1 MLTLYKI
8 RPFIPN
14 LKRMFIGMTLLAR
27 SLTFFTFTLMVITTL
42 AFTTDVSAADNNAKL
57 FKKVNYEV
65 PKRTEGDGT
74 YDRLVIRGGYVI
86 DGTGAPPYGPT
97 DIVVEQNRIT
107 EIKVVGF
114 PGLPIESSNRP
125 EKGTREID
133 AHGKYI
139 LPGFI
144 DSHAHIHN
152 VKNGQKVSPEYIF
165 KLWLGHGITTI
176 REVYD
181 GEGEDRTL
189 ALKKL
194 SQNNAITAP
203 RISVFPYFGSVKDPI
218 TTPKKARKRVQS
230 LKNKGADGIKFM
242 GAKEDIMSAALNE
255 AEKLGLDTTM
265 HHAQLDVVHANVLD
279 TSALGLDC
287 MEHWYGLPEALFEDK
302 VIQNYPTDYIYN
314 NEQDRFGQ
322 AGRLWKQAAKP
333 GSERWNYV
341 MDTLLERNFCLS
353 PTFAIYLASR
363 DLMRAY
369 SAEWH
374 YHYTMPNLWNFY
386 RANRAEHGAYF
397 FNWTTE
403 DEVEWK
409 NNFKLWMQF
418 VNEYKNKGG
427 RVVAGSDTGY
437 IYSLY
442 GFGYIQE
449 LELLQEA
456 GFHPL
461 EVIRAATKE
470 GSKVLKM
477 ADDIGTL
484 HVGKKADIIIVD
496 ENPIHN
502 LKSLYGTGVPK
513 LNDKT
518 NTVERVGGVRWT
530 IKDGIVYDAKKL
542 LVDVREMVL
551 EQKKQ
556 QGINPDIPMTVE
568 TPKAL

>member
-1 MLTLYKI
+1 MTFPSKALASCVLTVTIATLV
-8 RPFIPN
+8 
-14 LKRMFIGMTLLAR
+14 IGL
-27 SLTFFTFTLMVITTL
+27 SG
-42 AFTTDVSAADNNAKL
+42 AAAVAANHDKL
-57 FKKVNYEV
+57 FKQVNNEV
-65 PKRTEGDGT
+65 PKRSEGEGT
-74 YDRLVIRGGYVI
+74 YERLVIRGGYVI
-86 DGTGAPPYGPT
+86 DGTGAPPYGPA
-97 DIVVEQNRIT
+97 DIVVEHNRIT
-107 EIKVVGF
+107 QIKVVGF
-114 PGLPIESSNRP
+114 PGLPKEDKNRP
-125 EKGTREID
+125 GNGTREID
-133 AHGKYI
+133 AHGIYI

-152 VKNGQKVSPEYIF
+152 VDHGQKVPPEYIF
-165 KLWLGHGITTI
+165 SLWLGHGVTTV

-181 GEGEDRTL
+181 SQGEDRTL

-194 SQNNAITAP
+194 SLANAITSP
-203 RISVFPYFGSVKDPI
+203 RISVFPYFGAIKDPI
-218 TTPKKARKRVQS
+218 STPELARKRVKS
-230 LKNKGADGIKFM
+230 LKKKGADGIKFM
-242 GAKEDIMSAALNE
+242 GAKEDIMAAALNE
-255 AEKLGLDTTM
+255 AEKLDLDTTM

-279 TSALGLDC
+279 TSAMGLDC

-302 VIQNYPTDYIYN
+302 VIQHYPTDYIYN
-314 NEQDRFGQ
+314 NEQDRFRQ
-322 AGRLWKQAAKP
+322 AGRLWKQAAQP

-341 MDTLLERNFCLS
+341 MDTLLERDFCLS
-353 PTFAIYLASR
+353 PTFTIYLASR

-374 YHYTMPNLWNFY
+374 YQYTMPNLWQFY
-386 RANRAEHGAYF
+386 RANRAQHGAYF

-409 NNFKLWMQF
+409 HNFKLWMQF

-427 RVVAGSDTGY
+427 TVVAGSDTGY

-470 GSKVLKM
+470 GAKVLKM
-477 ADDIGTL
+477 AEDIGTL
-484 HVGKKADIIIVD
+484 HLGKKADIIIVD

-513 LNDKT
+513 LNNET
-518 NTVERVGGVRWT
+518 NTVQRVGGVRWT

-542 LVDVREMVL
+542 LADVREMVL

-556 QGINPDIPMTVE
+556 QGINPDIPMPVA
-568 TPKAL
+568 TP

>member
-1 MLTLYKI
+1 MLT
-8 RPFIPN
+8 
-14 LKRMFIGMTLLAR
+14 
-27 SLTFFTFTLMVITTL
+27 VITATL
-42 AFTTDVSAADNNAKL
+42 AFTSSGCVSAAADNDKL
-57 FKKVNYEV
+57 FKQIDNEV
-65 PKRTEGDGT
+65 PKRVEGEGT

-97 DIVVEQNRIT
+97 DIVVEDNRIT
-107 EIKVVGF
+107 QIKVVGF
-114 PGLPIESSNRP
+114 PGLPIDDKNRP
-125 EKGTREID
+125 AMGTREID
-133 AHGKYI
+133 AQGKYI

-144 DSHAHIHN
+144 DAHSHIHT
-152 VKNGQKVSPEYIF
+152 VKYDQKVSPEYIF
-165 KLWLGHGITTI
+165 KLWLGHGITTV

-181 GEGEDRTL
+181 YEGEDRTL

-203 RISVFPYFGSVKDPI
+203 RISVFPYFGLEADPI
-218 TTPKKARKRVQS
+218 TTPEKARKRVQS

-242 GAKEDIMSAALNE
+242 GAKEDIMSAALEE

-279 TSALGLDC
+279 TSAMGLDC
-287 MEHWYGLPEALFEDK
+287 MEHWYGLPEALFEDR

-333 GSERWNYV
+333 DSERWNEV
-341 MDTLLERNFCLS
+341 MQTLLERDFCLS
-353 PTFAIYLASR
+353 PTFTVYLANR

-374 YHYTMPNLWNFY
+374 YQYTMPNLWQFY
-386 RANRAEHGAYF
+386 RANRAAHGAYF

-409 NNFKLWMQF
+409 NSYKLWMQF

-461 EVIRAATKE
+461 EVIRSATKE
-470 GSKVLKM
+470 GSKVLNM
-477 ADDIGTL
+477 SDNIGTL

-518 NTVERVGGVRWT
+518 GTVERVGGVRWT

-542 LVDVREMVL
+542 LADVRAMVL
-551 EQKKQ
+551 AQKKL
-556 QGINPDIPMTVE
+556 QGINADIPMPVE
-568 TPKAL
+568 TPKN